1 MNAKQLI
8 KELQKLEDDTEIYAL
23 DSLGDVDLN
32 IDLYYN
38 EYENTAGIF

>member
-8 KELQKLEDDTEIYAL
+8 EELQKLEDDTEIYAL
-23 DSLGDVDLN
+23 DSMGNKDRN
-32 IDLYYN
+32 IKLYYD